1 MDREEERL
9 RAALDHAAPQVDE
22 DGVMDSVVRKGR
34 SLRKRRRL
42 GRGAGVLAVV
52 AVLAVLGF
60 GVTRLVDS
68 LRTLPSVAVSSSQ
81 PSPGTS
87 SPTTPVTSSTTT
99 ATADTTSSLATTT
112 TGVSTTATTVQS
124 PTTQSTTSVSA
135 TSVEYRNTE
144 YGFTFSLPAGWKG
157 YSIVVQ
163 KWQGFPIDTGDTS
176 PSTTSNGIFGPEL
189 LIRHP
194 QWTSQ
199 NPRQDIPIMVFT
211 IAQWDLV
218 QQAKLAVSAA
228 PIPPSELGRNAT
240 YVFALPARYNYAFP
254 TGYQEVEKILE
265 GTPLHG
271 F

>member
-9 RAALDHAAPQVDE
+9 RAALDRAAPQVDE
-22 DGVMDSVVRKGR
+22 DGVMESVVRKGR

-42 GRGAGVLAVV
+42 GRGAGVLV
-52 AVLAVLGF
+52 AIIVLALLGF

-68 LRTLPSVAVSSSQ
+68 LRTLPSVAVSSSL
-81 PSPGTS
+81 PSGTS

-112 TGVSTTATTVQS
+112 TGVSTTATTAQS
-124 PTTQSTTSVSA
+124 PTTQSASSV
-135 TSVEYRNTE
+135 VYRNTE
-144 YGFTFSLPAGWKG
+144 YGFTFSLPASWKG
-157 YSIVVQ
+157 YSIVAQ
-163 KWQGFPIDTGDTS
+163 KWQGFPMDTGDTS

-211 IAQWDLV
+211 VAQWDLV
-218 QQAKLAVSAA
+218 QQAKLVVSAA

>member
-1 MDREEERL
+1 MDKEEERL
-9 RAALDHAAPQVDE
+9 RAALDRAAPQVDE
-22 DGVMDSVVRKGR
+22 DGVMESVVRKGR

-42 GRGAGVLAVV
+42 GRGAGVLA
-52 AVLAVLGF
+52 AIIVLALLGF

-68 LRTLPSVAVSSSQ
+68 LRTLPSVAVSSSL
-81 PSPGTS
+81 PSGTS

-112 TGVSTTATTVQS
+112 TAVSTEVSTSHSATTQ
-124 PTTQSTTSVSA
+124 SA

-157 YSIVVQ
+157 YSIVAQ
-163 KWQGFPIDTGDTS
+163 KWQGFPMDTGDTS

-211 IAQWDLV
+211 VAQWDLV
-218 QQAKLAVSAA
+218 QQAKLVVSAA

>member
-9 RAALDHAAPQVDE
+9 RAALDYAAPQVDE
-22 DGVMDSVVRKGR
+22 DGVMESVVRKGR

-42 GRGAGVLAVV
+42 GRGAGVLAAV
-52 AVLAVLGF
+52 AVLALLGF

-68 LRTLPSVAVSSSQ
+68 LRTLPSAAVSSSL

-99 ATADTTSSLATTT
+99 ATADTRSSLATTT
-112 TGVSTTATTVQS
+112 TGVSTEVSTSHSATTQ
-124 PTTQSTTSVSA
+124 SA

-144 YGFTFSLPAGWKG
+144 YGFMFSLPAGWKG
-157 YSIVVQ
+157 YSIVAQ
-163 KWQGFPIDTGDTS
+163 KWQGFPMDTGNTS

-218 QQAKLAVSAA
+218 EQAKLVVSAA

-271 F
+271 L